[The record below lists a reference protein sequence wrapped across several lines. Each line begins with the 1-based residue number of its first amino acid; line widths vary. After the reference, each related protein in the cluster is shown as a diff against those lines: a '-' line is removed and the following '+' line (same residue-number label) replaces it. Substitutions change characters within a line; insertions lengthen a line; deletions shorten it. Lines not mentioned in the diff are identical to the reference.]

1 MGIYYGN
8 QIFGVKLIN
17 NGHDIY
23 VYEKDEELNEEEKQN
38 IKFIYDQYAE
48 QFSKMSR
55 PEVINDVDEE
65 SWNKI
70 YVQLCVDCTDTYDIQ
85 PSTYKLWIRA
95 TIEDLWD

>member
-38 IKFIYDQYAE
+38 IKITLLA
-48 QFSKMSR
+48 
-55 PEVINDVDEE
+55 
-65 SWNKI
+65 KI
-70 YVQLCVDCTDTYDIQ
+70 ILQTLI
-85 PSTYKLWIRA
+85 
-95 TIEDLWD
+95 